1 MAFNGCSRE
10 CVRAVALPYILFSL
24 VMGRPLVQRLLI
36 AYTVDLIGI
45 LRELF
50 SKLFSN
56 TLRPVSPTIT
66 WTELQE
72 AIVAYEQSSSRQ
84 RIHHSITSKI
94 PLSGPI
100 LTIDGVS
107 RMVCELL
114 QDSPNTGTRNRFFR
128 RFFGEKTE
136 RKT

>member
-10 CVRAVALPYILFSL
+10 CVRAVSLPYILFSL

-50 SKLFSN
+50 SN
-56 TLRPVSPTIT
+56 TLRRGSPTTT

-84 RIHHSITSKI
+84 RVHHSITSKI

-114 QDSPNTGTRNRFFR
+114 QDSPNTGTGNRFFR
-128 RFFGEKTE
+128 GFFGGKTE